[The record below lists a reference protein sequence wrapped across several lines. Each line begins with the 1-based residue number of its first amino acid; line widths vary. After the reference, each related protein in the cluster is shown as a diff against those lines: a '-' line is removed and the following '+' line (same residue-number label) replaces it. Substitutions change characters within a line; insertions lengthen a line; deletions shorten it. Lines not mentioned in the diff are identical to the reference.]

1 MSVLTD
7 GVQSFIP
14 APAPQHQP
22 SEAMAQTQDSTRK
35 RLLFHCTH
43 MGMKEN
49 DVMFGSFAHA
59 HLADLSNAEV
69 EELEALL
76 LNNDMDLFRWVM
88 GQAEVPTEWNTALM
102 KRLQDFTSRQKSG
115 G

>member
-49 DVMFGSFAHA
+49 DVMFGAFAET
-59 HLADLSNAEV
+59 HLTDLSDAEV
-69 EELEALL
+69 VELEALL
-76 LNNDMDLFRWVM
+76 KNNDMDLFKWVM

-102 KRLQDFTSRQKSG
+102 KRLQDFNQDQSRHG
-115 G
+115 